1 MMNTSLPIKN
11 IMTKKVIS
19 VFPED
24 SFEVIETLF
33 SQNNFHHIPVIEK
46 SGAISGIISKEDWR
60 SRLETVSTESTG
72 STWTSKYLKGITAE
86 DVMTPNPMVL
96 DPDDT
101 IGLAA
106 DIFLSNKFHA
116 LPIVDD
122 QELVGILTTHD
133 LLAFAFQ

>member
-1 MMNTSLPIKN
+1 MNANTPIKE

-24 SFEVIETLF
+24 SFDRIENLF
-33 SQNNFHHIPVIEK
+33 SQHTFHHIPVIEK
-46 SGAISGIISKEDWR
+46 NGSVTGIISKEDWR
-60 SRLETVSTESTG
+60 SRLETISNKSTG
-72 STWTSKYLKGITAE
+72 STWTTKYLKGITAQQ
-86 DVMTPNPMVL
+86 VMTQNPMVL
-96 DPDDT
+96 DPDDS

-116 LPIVDD
+116 LPIVED
-122 QELVGILTTHD
+122 QELIGILTTHD